1 MTRYITKR
9 LLLFTPTLLAC
20 SILIFVLMRVV
31 PGDVAFAILGDDAT
45 LEGIAILTEELGLDD
60 PLAKQ
65 YATWIWRL
73 LRFDLGE
80 SLLYKG
86 VEVRDM
92 VTRAYPITMT
102 MTIYGMVITIL
113 FAVPIGI
120 FSALKSGSFVDYV
133 LRGFSIGGVSIPTFW
148 LAIFILFLLTRF
160 LHWAPDFRY
169 VSFLDSPWGNFKIYI
184 IPAAVFGY
192 HNVAVVARMLRS
204 QLLEVVREDYVR
216 TARAKGLRSA
226 LVIYR
231 HALPNALLPVLT
243 IAGGQFAAMIS
254 GLVVVERIFALPG
267 LGTLMISGAT
277 NVDYNVVQSLFLII
291 AIMVLSVNLLVDLLY
306 GWLDPRIRL
315 E

>member
-1 MTRYITKR
+1 MTRYIIKR
-9 LLLFTPTLLAC
+9 LLLFIPTLVGC

-45 LEGIAILTEELGLDD
+45 AESIAILTEELGLDD
-60 PLAKQ
+60 PLAEQ
-65 YATWIWRL
+65 YATWILGL

-92 VTRAYPITMT
+92 VTRAYPITVT
-102 MTIYGMVITIL
+102 MTAYGMVITL
-113 FAVPIGI
+113 LVALPIGI
-120 FSALKSGSFVDYV
+120 FSALSRGTFVEYL
-133 LRGFSIGGVSIPTFW
+133 LRGFSIAGVTIPTFW
-148 LAIFILFLLTRF
+148 LAIFVLFLLTRF

-169 VSFLDSPWGNFKIYI
+169 ISFLDNPIDNFKIFI

-204 QLLEVVREDYVR
+204 QLLEVIREDYVR
-216 TARAKGLRSA
+216 TARAKGLRA
-226 LVIYR
+226 GLVIYR

-243 IAGGQFAAMIS
+243 IAAGQFAAMIS

-267 LGTLMISGAT
+267 LGTLMITGAT
-277 NVDYNVVQSLFLII
+277 NVDYNLVQSLFLII
-291 AIMVLSVNLLVDLLY
+291 AVMVLAVNLLVDLLY
-306 GWLDPRIRL
+306 GWLDPRIRF